1 MKRKYYMR
9 GLGFGILITTLV
21 FCFLNSGGPTDEE
34 VIKRAIELGYTLQDP
49 GTTPGLDL
57 DELKEKT
64 PAPTQTPSPTN
75 SPTPEPTPTPTDMP
89 VPTPTEIPV
98 PTQTVAPT
106 QTPVPQET
114 EAPTQT
120 PTPEPT
126 ATVAPT
132 ATPEPTVAAVRVQI
146 VIVKGNTASKV
157 CKMIE
162 EAGIISDWEEFRDYL
177 KSRNLVNEI
186 NVGKFTLSDDM
197 TFEEIAKI
205 ITGK

>member
-21 FCFLNSGGPTDEE
+21 FCFLNSGSPTDEE

-49 GTTPGLDL
+49 GTTPGIDL

-64 PAPTQTPSPTN
+64 PAPTQTPAPTN
-75 SPTPEPTPTPTDMP
+75 SPTPEPTPTPTDKP

-132 ATPEPTVAAVRVQI
+132 ATPEPTVAAARVQI

-186 NVGKFTLSDDM
+186 NVGKFTLSGDM